1 MSERTRKQKD
11 ADLSAKEEQ
20 TYATRNEEGAAGFK
34 VADIRYPDAGVNLAR
49 NPETGEPTVSPTSQ
63 GSDSKGSK
71 DESENGFVDAPGSS
85 GNASSGE
92 SDARRD
98 ASPDQRANLLKQIRS
113 QDTQ

>member
-11 ADLSAKEEQ
+11 SELSAKEEQ
-20 TYATRNEEGAAGFK
+20 TYETRNEGGIAGSK
-34 VADIRYPDAGVNLAR
+34 VADIRYPDAGANLAR
-49 NPETGEPTVSPTSQ
+49 NPGTGEPTVSPTAQ

-71 DESENGFVDAPGSS
+71 DEFENVFVDVPGSS

-98 ASPDQRANLLKQIRS
+98 ASPDQRANLLKQVRS